1 MNPWGSEDP
10 PYVEMGG
17 EESVRDLVEAFYDI
31 IEEGSPVLR
40 DMLPRN
46 TSGSRQKLYE
56 YLSGWLGGP
65 PIYQMNRGHPQLRRR
80 HLPFEIGQFEADEWM
95 RCMRLAMDRV
105 GLGEQMSRWLDE
117 RLEPLAQ
124 HMINR

>member
-1 MNPWGSEDP
+1 MNPWGSEDS

-17 EESVRDLVEAFYDI
+17 EEAVRDLVEAFYDI
-31 IEEGSPVLR
+31 IEEDSPVLR

-56 YLSGWLGGP
+56 YLSGWMGGP

-80 HLPFEIGQFEADEWM
+80 HFPFEIGQFEADEWM
-95 RCMRLAMDRV
+95 RCMGLAMDRV
-105 GLGEQMSRWLDE
+105 GLSDQMSGWLGE